1 MSVSPRAS
9 FLFLVALVGLVGAWA
24 ANAQSTPGPT
34 TGPCLN
40 FYSASYTPV
49 VGEVMAPY
57 KASPRPAKGVAQRDP
72 FFGTCV
78 VRATDHAAEPP
89 TGFARNDYSR
99 RQAFNADNSRFIV
112 YAYNGAWHLY
122 DANTLAHLRVL
133 NGPAGDAEPQWH
145 PTDPTKL
152 YYLPT
157 NGGTRLFQLD
167 VNTNVTTTVADFTG
181 KLPWANVAHIWTK
194 SEGGPSADARYWCFQ
209 AETADY
215 GILGVFTYDL
225 QTQTVLGTRA
235 MSNRPDHLS
244 MSASGRYCVVS
255 NLDGAGGTVAWN
267 RTFTS
272 SRQLHGSSEH
282 SDLGLSPTGEDL
294 FIFVDY
300 QSNAGDL
307 VMVNLDTGVRTT
319 LFPTY
324 IDRSATAYHVSA
336 KNFAAPGWMLL
347 STYAFSGP
355 ERWLHER
362 IMAVELKANPT
373 IIHLA
378 HHQSRANGYWTE
390 PHASVNRTFTRVL
403 FTSNW
408 GSTSDQDVDAYM
420 IQLPPDLF
428 QRAKTLSC
436 PAP

>member
-1 MSVSPRAS
+1 MFDLERRSLRRLAP
-9 FLFLVALVGLVGAWA
+9 LLLLLGAA
-24 ANAQSTPGPT
+24 AAFAQSAPGPT
-34 TGPCLN
+34 TGVCRD
-40 FYSASYTPV
+40 FYTPSYSPV
-49 VGEVMAPY
+49 VGEVSAPY
-57 KASPRPAKGVAQRDP
+57 KASPRPAKGVALRDP

-78 VRATDHAAEPP
+78 VRATDHAPEPP

-112 YAYNGAWHLY
+112 YAFNGAWHLY

-157 NGGTRLFQLD
+157 NGGMRLFLLD
-167 VNTNVTTTVADFTG
+167 VNTNVTTTAADFTG
-181 KLPWANVAHIWTK
+181 KLPWASVARIWTK

-209 AETADY
+209 AENTNF

-235 MSNRPDHLS
+235 MSARPDHLS
-244 MSASGRYCVVS
+244 MSASGRHCVVS

-272 SRQLHGSSEH
+272 SRQLHGTSEH
-282 SDLGLSPTGEDL
+282 SDLGLNRSGEDI

-300 QSNAGDL
+300 QSQAGDL

-319 LFPTY
+319 LFRTY

-336 KNFAAPGWMLL
+336 KNFDAPGWMLL
-347 STYAFSGP
+347 STYAYSGP

-362 IMAVELKANPT
+362 IMAVEMKADPT

-390 PHASVNRTFTRVL
+390 PHATVNRNFTRVL

-408 GSTSDQDVDAYM
+408 GSTSDLDVDAYM

-428 QRAKTLSC
+428 QRATTLTC

>member
-1 MSVSPRAS
+1 MSDSARAFFRP
-9 FLFLVALVGLVGAWA
+9 FLAAIALLGAFA
-24 ANAQSTPGPT
+24 AGAQSAPGPT

-40 FYSASYTPV
+40 FYTANYSPV
-49 VGEVMAPY
+49 VGEVMAPF
-57 KASPRPAKGVAQRDP
+57 KASPRPTKGVAQRDP

-89 TGFARNDYSR
+89 SGFARNDYSR

-112 YAYNGAWHLY
+112 YAFNGSWHLY
-122 DANTLAHLRVL
+122 DANTLAHIRALS
-133 NGPAGDAEPQWH
+133 GPAGDAEPQWH
-145 PTDPTKL
+145 PTDPNRL

-157 NGGTRLFQLD
+157 NGGMRMSVLD
-167 VNTNVTTTVADFTG
+167 VNTNVTTLAADFTG
-181 KLPWANVAHIWTK
+181 KLPWAGVARVWTR
-194 SEGGPSADARYWCFQ
+194 SEGSPSADARYWCFH
-209 AETADY
+209 AENANF

-225 QTQTVLGTRA
+225 QTQTVVGTRA
-235 MSNRPDHLS
+235 MTARPDHIS
-244 MSASGRYCVVS
+244 MSASGRHCVVS
-255 NLDGAGGTVAWN
+255 SLNGMGGTVAWN

-272 SRQLHGSSEH
+272 SRQLHATSEH
-282 SDLGLSPTGEDL
+282 SDLGLSPTGEDI
-294 FIFVDY
+294 FVFVDY

-307 VMVNLDTGVRTT
+307 VMVNLDTGVRTA
-319 LFPTY
+319 LFRTY
-324 IDRSATAYHVSA
+324 LDGSGTAYHVSA
-336 KNFAAPGWMLL
+336 KNFNVPGWMLL
-347 STYAFSGP
+347 STYAYSGP

-362 IMAVELKANPT
+362 IMAVELRASPT
-373 IIHLA
+373 IIQLA

-390 PHASVNRTFTRVL
+390 PHASVNRDFTRVL

-420 IQLPPDLF
+420 VQLPPDLF